1 MHALADTVYSTRC
14 NCSVGTEV
22 HLKAGLLLLGIICLL
37 LFSITYYNSLWSCK
51 LSFTPLITSLFILN
65 CSCVESQTEKY
76 VNRQWEPFWTLQ
88 RTPKLVLGLGFL
100 VEFKYFLVS
109 VPVSQILNSFRV
121 IKSLTVIDTCT
132 VEEDQGECNNYCFP
146 DLPFGSLQAIPDFNE
161 RKARVNYSH

>member
-1 MHALADTVYSTRC
+1 MHLLILYTVLVATVVLEQKCTSKLVFYCWVSYVC
-14 NCSVGTEV
+14 YCSQL
-22 HLKAGLLLLGIICLL
+22 H
-37 LFSITYYNSLWSCK
+37 ITTPSDHVSY
-51 LSFTPLITSLFILN
+51 SFTPLITSLFILN

-109 VPVSQILNSFRV
+109 VPISQILNSFRV
-121 IKSLTVIDTCT
+121 IKSLKVIDTCT
-132 VEEDQGECNNYCFP
+132 VEEDQGKCKNYCFP
-146 DLPFGSLQAIPDFNE
+146 DLPFCSLQAISDFNE